1 MKYVNQLEYPHFLY
15 PTDTDKSDEER
26 LERRKYATIK
36 SSGCGICSAVM
47 MADRLLID
55 PKFDLVE
62 ATQLS
67 YECGGNHAPGTDY
80 KRYAPALA
88 ERLNLKWEGTNDPE
102 RVRQCLRTGGAVV
115 CNVGGDKK
123 DGSGIIGIF
132 SHGGHYILAIA
143 EQEDGRIVVL
153 DPSQKPG
160 KFDEP
165 GREGKV
171 EEHGEFCLVSMED
184 LVIDCSNR
192 DPGFYCF
199 WRKYD

>member
-1 MKYVNQLEYPHFLY
+1 MKYLCQLDYPYFLY
-15 PTDTDKSDEER
+15 PTDTDKPDDVR

-55 PKFDLVE
+55 PQFGLKE
-62 ATQLS
+62 ATELS
-67 YECGGNHAPGTDY
+67 YACGGNHAPGTDY
-80 KRYAPALA
+80 KVYGPALA
-88 ERLNLKWEGTNDPE
+88 EKLNLKYEGTNDPE
-102 RVRQCLRTGGAVV
+102 RVLHCLHTGGAVV

-123 DGSGIIGIF
+123 DGSGYIGVF

-143 EQEDGRIVVL
+143 QQEDGRIVVL

-171 EEHGEFCLVSMED
+171 EEHGPFCLTELQT
-184 LVIDCSNR
+184 LVDDCSNR
-192 DPGFYCF
+192 DPGFHCF
-199 WRKYD
+199 WRKYE